1 MERKRLLETVQEKDI
16 HGISDHHIKSRDVL
30 IVDDDVNFC
39 QMLTSFLAQHGW
51 IVQTVHT
58 GQRALEISRSNVV
71 AMILLDI
78 GLPDYSGFDLIREI
92 HRFVDT
98 PVIVISARDE
108 ETDRIVGLE
117 LGADDYLAKP
127 FSLRELLAR
136 MGAVAR
142 RTGSQAG
149 LVRHLTPF
157 AIDPFLVHAETRE
170 VFYGK
175 TKLPLSTTEFQLLHF
190 FLQRPYAVCS
200 RELLVRAVLLRTYE
214 PLDRSLDMHILRLR
228 RKLEH
233 LPKFRGNIHTV
244 RSGGYMLALH
254 PQKGNDA

>member
-1 MERKRLLETVQEKDI
+1 MQEKDI
-16 HGISDHHIKSRDVL
+16 HGLSDHHIKSRDVL
-30 IVDDDVNFC
+30 IVDDDVDLC
-39 QMLTSFLAQHGW
+39 RMLTDFLARHGW
-51 IVQTVHT
+51 IVHTVHT
-58 GQRALEISRSNVV
+58 GQRALEISRSNLV

-98 PVIVISARDE
+98 PVIVISARGD

-142 RTGSQAG
+142 RSGPQAA
-149 LVRHLTPF
+149 LERHLASF
-157 AIDPFLVHAETRE
+157 VIDQFLVHTETRE

-175 TKLPLSTTEFQLLHF
+175 TKLSLSTTEFQLLRF
-190 FLQRPYAVCS
+190 LLQRPYEVCS
-200 RELLVRAVLLRTYE
+200 RELLVRTVLLRPYE
-214 PLDRSLDMHILRLR
+214 PLT
-228 RKLEH
+228 
-233 LPKFRGNIHTV
+233 GV
-244 RSGGYMLALH
+244 
-254 PQKGNDA
+254 